1 MILQKRPPPPPSSS
15 SNFQTL
21 PPTTDKSPQTLHS
34 LNRTPPVSPH
44 ASFLSQETKS
54 LSGTMASRPSA
65 AASLGLAAA
74 VAAAAA
80 AGFLTHVDRF
90 GENTLVGAPP
100 SRDAAV
106 QLMLLRLLVA
116 AAAMGAFNTA
126 VALIYARLYNAGG
139 GVNGRITRGVYLVL
153 FASSGVLHVFLVPQL
168 EPGVIVDG
176 AQELL
181 PPLAV
186 AVAHVLLPTA
196 AAATFFLSM
205 MLIYAHVGAGGG
217 AVGDMMAIPT
227 TTVKLL
233 TKLVLAAALVTV
245 VLTLTATALASYA
258 D

>member
-1 MILQKRPPPPPSSS
+1 
-15 SNFQTL
+15 
-21 PPTTDKSPQTLHS
+21 
-34 LNRTPPVSPH
+34 
-44 ASFLSQETKS
+44 
-54 LSGTMASRPSA
+54 MASRPSA
-65 AASLGLAAA
+65 AASLGLAA
-74 VAAAAA
+74 V
-80 AGFLTHVDRF
+80 
-90 GENTLVGAPP
+90 
-100 SRDAAV
+100 
-106 QLMLLRLLVA
+106 
-116 AAAMGAFNTA
+116 GAFNTA

>member
-1 MILQKRPPPPPSSS
+1 
-15 SNFQTL
+15 
-21 PPTTDKSPQTLHS
+21 
-34 LNRTPPVSPH
+34 
-44 ASFLSQETKS
+44 
-54 LSGTMASRPSA
+54 MAR
-65 AASLGLAAA
+65 
-74 VAAAAA
+74 
-80 AGFLTHVDRF
+80 RF
-90 GENTLVGAPP
+90 GHFAPP

-139 GVNGRITRGVYLVL
+139 GGVNGRITRGVYLVL

-168 EPGVIVDG
+168 EPGVIVNG

-233 TKLVLAAALVTV
+233 TKLWRKLFRPEEESKLKTKGGTDEANDDKIKTSKSRSGIV
-245 VLTLTATALASYA
+245 VMFAFPVYSCCRSSTGCV
-258 D
+258 